1 MGEHESQA
9 RRAASHG
16 QQTAGSSS
24 LVSGSGPGP
33 EPGVAELGGTARPPS
48 GRSSSVAK
56 SDFRAT
62 VGRRLSEERELGP
75 QVLTMLSAH
84 PSSTTPATT
93 SESDPS
99 PSDDPVSPVD
109 QRDEFNAELA
119 HAMQAAMSSA
129 HQRVAQDLERSRTAR
144 VDALRERAAHADQ
157 GSRERAEQDVAGID
171 RWVDLETK
179 RIRLQG
185 EHRIAERRAELD
197 AIVAQIRTEVERAI
211 QEIDTAVAEHRAA
224 TDVVMVQIAAESD
237 SATIAGLVERL
248 PPAPSLGGIGEEP
261 EAAEGSA
268 AETGERDL
276 VGVMDPGAS
285 AATHPSTGR

>member
-1 MGEHESQA
+1 
-9 RRAASHG
+9 
-16 QQTAGSSS
+16 
-24 LVSGSGPGP
+24 
-33 EPGVAELGGTARPPS
+33 
-48 GRSSSVAK
+48 VAK
-56 SDFRAT
+56 PDFRAT

-75 QVLTMLSAH
+75 QVLTMLSAD

-93 SESDPS
+93 SGSDPF

-129 HQRVAQDLERSRTAR
+129 HQRVAQDLERSRTTR

-171 RWVDLETK
+171 RWVDLETM
-179 RIRLQG
+179 RIRLLG
-185 EHRIAERRAELD
+185 EHRIAERRVELD

-211 QEIDTAVAEHRAA
+211 QEIDTAVAE
-224 TDVVMVQIAAESD
+224 QIAAESD

-285 AATHPSTGR
+285 SATHPSTGR